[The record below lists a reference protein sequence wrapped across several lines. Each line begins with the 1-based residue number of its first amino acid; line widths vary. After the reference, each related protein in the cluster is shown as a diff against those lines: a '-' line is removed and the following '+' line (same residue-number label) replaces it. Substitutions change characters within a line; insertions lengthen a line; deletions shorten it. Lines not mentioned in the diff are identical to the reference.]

1 MLKLTMSDLAL
12 LYSCISNHV
21 VCLSTPSS
29 HASMDLVFYFFK
41 ARRRAMSSENVNA
54 SGDSPSVG
62 RGRGR
67 GVYKGPRGGGAVGF
81 LDRRTNSSPSVNSP
95 DPATRAD
102 GKTGSPEKPQLRRP
116 FPQTIR
122 DHSIKT
128 EDDVDS
134 TDSRSTDTDDTS
146 ISSDK
151 TLASSSKLSVHAA
164 EFVPRTVVQRRG
176 SNSDINAIEHLKATI
191 VQLTD
196 NPGDFHDLLGP
207 LSDTLN
213 TWISDGNTVL
223 EIVDTIYE
231 QACEQPNFRY
241 TGAVLCD
248 HLSHNLT
255 VSSETGNFRQHLLKR
270 CHVEFEQ
277 REEAVKDRTRL
288 HRLERYTLFMA
299 ELFLALQIHVNGKQQ
314 RMVILRKA
322 LRDLINTLLDHPS
335 DSTLRCAAQALKL
348 TGGAFEDYLDL
359 KEENVEESKKEM
371 DEIFSKLKKSAA
383 ERRSDISKNVLLLVV
398 TVVEL
403 RAKNWNKEES
413 APAAEASLPSHLQ
426 TLEPVYFGK
435 DGRPIGPTDTAFWE
449 GAAAED
455 YYGDYGD
462 YGDYYPADGEEE
474 YYDGAYPPFELE
486 DGTEMDEEAAMAFED
501 FLRDSEQ
508 I

>member
-1 MLKLTMSDLAL
+1 MLCFVHPTLA
-12 LYSCISNHV
+12 
-21 VCLSTPSS
+21 CL
-29 HASMDLVFYFFK
+29 HGFLVFYFFK
-41 ARRRAMSSENVNA
+41 ARRRAMSSEDLKA
-54 SGDSPSVG
+54 SGDSLSAG

-67 GVYKGPRGGGAVGF
+67 GVYKGPWGGGGTGG
-81 LDRRTNSSPSVNSP
+81 LQDRRTNSSPSVNSP
-95 DPATRAD
+95 DPAAKD
-102 GKTGSPEKPQLRRP
+102 GGKTPEKPQLRRP

-128 EDDVDS
+128 DDDVDS
-134 TDSRSTDTDDTS
+134 TDSRSTDTDDMS
-146 ISSDK
+146 VSSDK
-151 TLASSSKLSVHAA
+151 NAVTSSKLSVHAA

-176 SNSDINAIEHLKATI
+176 SNSDINAIEHLKSTLT
-191 VQLTD
+191 QLTD

-213 TWISDGNTVL
+213 AWVSDGNTVL
-223 EIVDTIYE
+223 EIVDIIYE

-248 HLSHNLT
+248 HLSQTLT
-255 VSSETGNFRQHLLKR
+255 VTSETGNFRQHLLKH
-270 CHVEFEQ
+270 CHQEFEG
-277 REEAVKDRTRL
+277 REEAVQDRSRL
-288 HRLERYTLFMA
+288 PRLERYTLFMA
-299 ELFLALQIHVNGKQQ
+299 ELFLALQIHVNGKPQ

-383 ERRSDISKNVLLLVV
+383 ERRSDISKNVLLLIV

-403 RAKNWNKEES
+403 RAKNWNKEEP
-413 APAAEASLPSHLQ
+413 APAAAAALPSHLQ

-435 DGRPIGPTDTAFWE
+435 DGRPINPTDTAFWE

-455 YYGDYGD
+455 YYGDYSD
-462 YGDYYPADGEEE
+462 YRDYYTEDGEEE
-474 YYDGAYPPFELE
+474 YYDGSFPPFELE
-486 DGTEMDEEAAMAFED
+486 DGSEMDDEAAMAFED

>member
-1 MLKLTMSDLAL
+1 
-12 LYSCISNHV
+12 
-21 VCLSTPSS
+21 
-29 HASMDLVFYFFK
+29 
-41 ARRRAMSSENVNA
+41 MSSENVNA

-95 DPATRAD
+95 DPAARAD
-102 GKTGSPEKPQLRRP
+102 GKTRSPEKPQLRRP

-164 EFVPRTVVQRRG
+164 EFVPRTVVQRRY
-176 SNSDINAIEHLKATI
+176 NSDINAIEHLKATI

-435 DGRPIGPTDTAFWE
+435 DGRPIGPTDTAPPLQPPQLQQLQPPQLQPLQLQPLQPLSSSRSSPLCSSRSSPSAP
-449 GAAAED
+449 AALAPSA
-455 YYGDYGD
+455 
-462 YGDYYPADGEEE
+462 PA
-474 YYDGAYPPFELE
+474 APAPSAP
-486 DGTEMDEEAAMAFED
+486 AALAPQ
-501 FLRDSEQ
+501 LQ
-508 I
+508 PL